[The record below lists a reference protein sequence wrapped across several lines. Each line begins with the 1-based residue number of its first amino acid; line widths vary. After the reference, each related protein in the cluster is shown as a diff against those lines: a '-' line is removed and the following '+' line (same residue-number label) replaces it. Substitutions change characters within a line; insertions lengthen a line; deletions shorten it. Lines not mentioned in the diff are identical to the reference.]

1 MRHGAHL
8 EDGGKTNF
16 PTIVILIFI
25 FIVLS
30 LISAIVMPPP

>member
-1 MRHGAHL
+1 MKRGAHL

-25 FIVLS
+25 VLS